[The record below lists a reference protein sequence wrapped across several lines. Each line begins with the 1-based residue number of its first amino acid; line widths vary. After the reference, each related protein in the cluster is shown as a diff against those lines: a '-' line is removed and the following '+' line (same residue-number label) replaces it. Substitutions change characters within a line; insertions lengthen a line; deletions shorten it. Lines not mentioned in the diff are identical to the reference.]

1 VITGASSGIG
11 ASTARALGGAGFTT
25 VLGARRVDLLK
36 QVAEES
42 GGVALQLDVTDTAS
56 VKAFAAE
63 VDRRFG
69 RVDVLVNN
77 AGLALGLTPV
87 ESTPDKFWEGMWEA
101 NVHGLLRV
109 TRECLPL
116 LRKAPFGHIVNLGSI
131 AGFEVYKGG
140 AGYAA
145 TKWAVRAITRTL
157 RLELNGEPIRVSEI
171 APGMTRTEFSLVRF
185 EGDEKAA
192 TEPYKDVKPLDG
204 DDIAACIKF
213 VVTLPPHVN
222 IDEMVIRPL
231 QQAASFMVARDPEL
245 ARKLGA
251 EPAC

>member
-1 VITGASSGIG
+1 MITGASSGIG

-42 GGVALQLDVTDTAS
+42 GGVAFQLDVTDTAS

-109 TRECLPL
+109 TR
-116 LRKAPFGHIVNLGSI
+116 S
-131 AGFEVYKGG
+131 
-140 AGYAA
+140 
-145 TKWAVRAITRTL
+145 
-157 RLELNGEPIRVSEI
+157 
-171 APGMTRTEFSLVRF
+171 
-185 EGDEKAA
+185 
-192 TEPYKDVKPLDG
+192 
-204 DDIAACIKF
+204 ACRCF
-213 VVTLPPHVN
+213 ARRPS
-222 IDEMVIRPL
+222 VI
-231 QQAASFMVARDPEL
+231 S
-245 ARKLGA
+245 
-251 EPAC
+251 